1 MSISGA
7 NMERVVRARDHHNST
22 CPLGPAIE
30 VHLNPAD
37 VERCGWDEGDEIG
50 GLLVISSSEQTAGTL
65 KVVCAG
71 EKLEV
76 EEAVAAEDGG
86 FVTVGGIEYATGGIV
101 ERPVP
106 CFV

>member
-22 CPLGPAIE
+22 CSLGPATE

-37 VERCGWDEGDEIG
+37 IERCGWEKGDYIG
-50 GLLVISSSEQTAGTL
+50 GLLMTSSPEQTAGTL

-71 EKLEV
+71 EKLEAEDAV
-76 EEAVAAEDGG
+76 EAEDGDG
-86 FVTVGGIEYATGGIV
+86 DLVTVDGGGFV

-106 CFV
+106 CYV

>member
-65 KVVCAG
+65 KV
-71 EKLEV
+71 
-76 EEAVAAEDGG
+76 AVTMARSRSTSRLNRLDLPTLG
-86 FVTVGGIEYATGGIV
+86 
-101 ERPVP
+101 RPMMASVSP
-106 CFV
+106 SCTILP